1 MGHFKEMYIIVDW
14 QNEEDITVLK
24 ADDGRTIRFER
35 LEDATEAMVVESNR
49 KANIYLM
56 IVKL

>member
-1 MGHFKEMYIIVDW
+1 MYIIVDW